1 MLNGIWQ
8 GPSPLSLLAFAAH
21 LYSFLDYRKALVLSV
36 KVRMQVVLACR
47 QQVVSIERKSL
58 VLTFFFQFTVTLVPV
73 FVSLVC

>member
-36 KVRMQVVLACR
+36 IVRMQVVLACR
-47 QQVVSIERKSL
+47 HQFVSIVRISL
-58 VLTFFFQFTVTLVPV
+58 VLTFLFQFTATLVRV
-73 FVSLVC
+73 FVS